1 MIDEVKVMKMNTQL
15 VVGIAVSAALAA
27 CSVTPERIEP
37 LETARTVVPQVE
49 SSPRAGVAA
58 VNIADARKSLEEAN
72 RLAEADAKLSDIEFQ
87 AQNAITHA
95 RIAQEKILT
104 VEAQEQIAQ
113 GTEQR
118 QVVLLKARERDVQKS
133 AQQASDSRQDAR
145 DSQDRVDS
153 LEEELAGLRLE
164 KTERGLVLTLGDVL
178 FDSGQAT
185 LKTGAYGT
193 IDRLASA
200 LRDKSDR
207 SVAIEGHTDNVG
219 TDAMN
224 QALSE
229 RRAQS
234 VQSALMQ
241 RGVTSSQVTAM
252 GKGET
257 FPVASNDDA
266 GGRQQNRRVEL
277 IFASNQQRMSER

>member
-1 MIDEVKVMKMNTQL
+1 MNMNAR
-15 VVGIAVSAALAA
+15 VIVGLAVTAALAA
-27 CSVTPERIEP
+27 CSATPERIEP
-37 LETARTVVPQVE
+37 LETARTAVPKVE

-72 RLAEADAKLSDIEFQ
+72 RLAESGAKLSDIEFQ
-87 AQNAITHA
+87 AENAVTHA
-95 RIAQEKILT
+95 KIAEEKILT

-118 QVVLLKARERDVQKS
+118 QVVLLQARERDVQKS
-133 AQQASDSRQDAR
+133 ALQASDSRQDAM
-145 DSQDRVDS
+145 DSRERADS
-153 LEEELAGLRLE
+153 LEEELAGLRLQ

-178 FDSGQAT
+178 FDSGEAT
-185 LKTGAYGT
+185 LQSGAYGT
-193 IDRLASA
+193 MDRLAAA

-219 TDAMN
+219 SDGMN

-234 VQSALMQ
+234 VQMALMQ
-241 RGVTSSQVTAM
+241 RGVGSNQVSAL
-252 GKGET
+252 GKGES
-257 FPVASNDDA
+257 FPVASNEDA
-266 GGRQQNRRVEL
+266 SGRQQNRRVEL
-277 IFASNQQRMSER
+277 IFANNQQRMTGR

>member
-1 MIDEVKVMKMNTQL
+1 MNMNAR
-15 VVGIAVSAALAA
+15 VIVGLAVTAALAA
-27 CSVTPERIEP
+27 CSATPERIEP
-37 LETARTVVPQVE
+37 LETARTAVPKVE

-72 RLAEADAKLSDIEFQ
+72 RLAESGAKLSDIEFQ
-87 AQNAITHA
+87 AENAVTHA
-95 RIAQEKILT
+95 KIAEEKILT

-118 QVVLLKARERDVQKS
+118 QVVLLQARERDVQKS
-133 AQQASDSRQDAR
+133 ALQASDSRQDAM
-145 DSQDRVDS
+145 DSRERADS
-153 LEEELAGLRLE
+153 LEEELAGLRLQ

-178 FDSGQAT
+178 FDSGEAT
-185 LKTGAYGT
+185 LQSGAYGT
-193 IDRLASA
+193 MDRLAAA

-219 TDAMN
+219 SDGMN

-234 VQSALMQ
+234 VQMALMQ
-241 RGVTSSQVTAM
+241 RGVGSNQVSAL
-252 GKGET
+252 GKGES
-257 FPVASNDDA
+257 FPVASNEDA
-266 GGRQQNRRVEL
+266 SGRQQNRRVEL
-277 IFASNQQRMSER
+277 IFANNEQRMTDR

>member
-1 MIDEVKVMKMNTQL
+1 MSMNAR
-15 VVGIAVSAALAA
+15 VIVGLAVAAALAA
-27 CSVTPERIEP
+27 CSATPERIEP
-37 LETARTVVPQVE
+37 LETARTVVPKIE

-72 RLAEADAKLSDIEFQ
+72 RLAESGAKLSDIEFQ
-87 AQNAITHA
+87 AENAVTHA
-95 RIAQEKILT
+95 KIAEEKILT

-118 QVVLLKARERDVQKS
+118 QVVLLQARERDVQES
-133 AQQASDSRQDAR
+133 AQQASDSRQDAM
-145 DSQDRVDS
+145 DSRERADS
-153 LEEELAGLRLE
+153 LEEELAGLRLQ

-178 FDSGQAT
+178 FDSGEAT
-185 LKTGAYGT
+185 LKSGAYGT
-193 IDRLASA
+193 MDRLAAA

-219 TDAMN
+219 SDGMN

-234 VQSALMQ
+234 VQMALMQ
-241 RGVTSSQVTAM
+241 RGVGSNQVSAL
-252 GKGET
+252 GKGES

-266 GGRQQNRRVEL
+266 SGRQQNRRVEL
-277 IFASNQQRMSER
+277 IFANNQQRMTDR